1 MMNDKTIATASVIT
15 AGLASLCCIGP
26 IVFAGLGATAVGLSA
41 KFEPLRP
48 YFLTL
53 TGIFLALGFY
63 FVYRKPKE
71 QEACESE
78 VCETPRLTRWAKPG
92 LWLVTVVVILLALFP
107 NYYGAFRTEGAFLPA
122 ADASSLATEE
132 LEIEGMTCEACAAG
146 IESALRDLPGV
157 AHAQV
162 SFEQKKAQISYD
174 PSEISTGKFIE
185 TVANT
190 GYKASKI
197 EPNISGPASA
207 PSVAK
212 STVIMKIDG
221 MTCEACAAGLEG
233 ALKQVSGVSSAV
245 VSFKENQATVSYDT
259 KSVTPDQLAQAVT
272 ESGFKVVD

>member
-1 MMNDKTIATASVIT
+1 MMNDKTLVTASVIT
-15 AGLASLCCIGP
+15 AGVASLCCIGP
-26 IVFAGLGATAVGLSA
+26 IVFAGLGATGVALGA

-92 LWLVTVVVILLALFP
+92 LWVVTVVVILLALFP

-162 SFEQKKAQISYD
+162 SFAQKKAQVTYD
-174 PSEISTGKFIE
+174 PVKVSSEKFID
-185 TVANT
+185 TVAMT

-197 EPNISGPASA
+197 EANTSDTAS
-207 PSVAK
+207 SSSTAK
-212 STVIMKIDG
+212 FTITMKIDG

-233 ALKQVSGVSSAV
+233 AFKQVSAVASANVSY
-245 VSFKENQATVSYDT
+245 ENRQATVSYDP
-259 KSVTPDQLAQAVT
+259 KSVTSEQLAQVVT
-272 ESGFKVVD
+272 QSGFNVVK